1 MNYHLL
7 IFFIALNIANVII
20 QTVKSLC
27 TINCGKSVAA
37 LVNALA
43 YGLYTVVLVYTVC
56 DLPLFLKAGVVALCN
71 LIGVFVVKWIEE
83 KLRKDRLWKI
93 EMTVPE
99 YQEGKV
105 IDALSNQEIPFNYI
119 KGIGK
124 YTIVNVYASSKEQ
137 TAFVNALAANVGAK
151 RFASETKLA

>member
-7 IFFIALNIANVII
+7 ILFIVLNIANVII

-37 LVNALA
+37 LVNAFA